1 MGYGFYMGYVMRYV
15 WVMLS
20 IHLHIYI
27 YIIVN
32 NIYIYLLG
40 NSSNQTTR
48 VVPNDGFWV
57 EKWFLPHG

>member
-1 MGYGFYMGYVMRYV
+1 MGYGFYMGYAMRYV

-20 IHLHIYI
+20 IHLYIYI
-27 YIIVN
+27 YYIVN
-32 NIYIYLLG
+32 NIYLLG

-57 EKWFLPHG
+57 EKWFLPRG

>member
-20 IHLHIYI
+20 IHLHTHI

-40 NSSNQTTR
+40 NSTNQTTR
-48 VVPNDGFWV
+48 VVPNDVFWV